1 MKIILNCELP
11 AVKYIHQALLLLL
24 LLLLLMAAGLL
35 LKETLMTQAILIAM
49 LHEAFN
55 THQSSCVSS
64 DCI

>member
-24 LLLLLMAAGLL
+24 LLLLMAAGFL